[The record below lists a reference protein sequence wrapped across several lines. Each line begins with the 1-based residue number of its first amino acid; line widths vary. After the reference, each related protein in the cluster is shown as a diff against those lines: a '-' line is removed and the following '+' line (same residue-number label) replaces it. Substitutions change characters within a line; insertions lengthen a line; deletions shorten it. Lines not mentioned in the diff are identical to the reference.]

1 MLSSSGGGSKIRLIG
16 RRMFIISAA
25 KAIVV
30 FGVVGRLISLQSNES
45 KKYKTL
51 SDKNRFR
58 EWKFAPPRGVIKDY
72 FGNEIASNKQ
82 VYQLHLIPE
91 NAENLDSLI
100 FRLKNILE
108 LSDKAIFK
116 IQRKISSQKP
126 WDPVIISD
134 NLTWSEFSRINLFLH
149 ELQGV
154 EPIVSV
160 ARIYHEDSSSHVIG
174 YVSKISKRDLQKKEY
189 LRDMR
194 AAGIRVGK
202 TGLENKLDSD
212 MIGNVGHKR
221 YEVNA
226 FGKRIKEVS
235 IDQGKMGK
243 SFRTTL
249 DLELQK
255 LSSELL
261 KGKAGSVCVMD
272 IYRGDII
279 AMVSS
284 PSYDP
289 NKFVHG
295 INNKDWKELIN
306 HRDKPL
312 INKSVAGLYPPGSTI
327 KMLAAISALENDTF
341 NPKKSIQRFK

>member
-30 FGVVGRLISLQSNES
+30 FGVVGRLISLQINES

-91 NAENLDSLI
+91 NAENLNSLI
-100 FRLKNILE
+100 FRLKNILN

-160 ARIYHEDSSSHVIG
+160 ARIYH
-174 YVSKISKRDLQKKEY
+174 
-189 LRDMR
+189 
-194 AAGIRVGK
+194 
-202 TGLENKLDSD
+202 
-212 MIGNVGHKR
+212 
-221 YEVNA
+221 
-226 FGKRIKEVS
+226 
-235 IDQGKMGK
+235 
-243 SFRTTL
+243 
-249 DLELQK
+249 
-255 LSSELL
+255 
-261 KGKAGSVCVMD
+261 
-272 IYRGDII
+272 
-279 AMVSS
+279 
-284 PSYDP
+284 
-289 NKFVHG
+289 
-295 INNKDWKELIN
+295 
-306 HRDKPL
+306 
-312 INKSVAGLYPPGSTI
+312 
-327 KMLAAISALENDTF
+327 
-341 NPKKSIQRFK
+341 